1 MIRCFTEIDKT
12 QGIRLL
18 IFLAGDNTLRW
29 KNVTDI
35 SYLGI
40 RRTSS
45 ACCRL
50 KLDSAYSARSIRS
63 ELQSYEE
70 PHPYVCSFN

>member
-18 IFLAGDNTLRW
+18 IFLAGDKTLRW
-29 KNVTDI
+29 QNVTDV

-50 KLDSAYSARSIRS
+50 KLDSTILRPIYSVRTAIVRGASPIW
-63 ELQSYEE
+63 L
-70 PHPYVCSFN
+70 FI